1 MPRKI
6 IHVDLDAFFCAVEE
20 LRDPSLRGKAFA
32 VGGRPESRGVVASCS
47 YAARTY
53 GVRSAMPMAR
63 AVKLC
68 RNLIIVSSRHSAYG
82 EASEQVMARLR
93 DLTAL
98 VEPLSIDEA
107 FLDVSDLP
115 DAGEQIARGIQRRI
129 RDELGLPCSLGVA
142 TNKLVAKIATDIG
155 KAAARGGNPP
165 NAVTVVPPG
174 GEAQFL
180 APLPIEALWGIGP
193 KTAAKLHELGVETIG
208 DLARQSERELR
219 ARYGAIGHDFWE
231 RSRGM
236 DDSPVE
242 VEREVKSVSQEET
255 FARDLRDGDSLRR
268 TLRSQAEA
276 VAGRLRQEERLGST
290 VRLKLRWPDF
300 TTVSRQC
307 TLPHPTDQDQE
318 IYQAAL
324 GLLEKA
330 WRNGRAVRLVGVGVT
345 HLTTAV
351 RQLSL
356 WEADSEKGRRLNAAI
371 DLIRERF
378 GENVIERGSA
388 LGPRPPV
395 TGRSSKPS

>member
-32 VGGRPESRGVVASCS
+32 VGGRPELRGVVASCS

-82 EASEQVMARLR
+82 EVSEQVMARLR

-142 TNKLVAKIATDIG
+142 TNKLVAKIATDVG

-180 APLPIEALWGIGP
+180 APLPIEALWGVGP

-330 WRNGRAVRLVGVGVT
+330 WRNGRPVRLVGVGVT

-356 WEADSEKGRRLNAAI
+356 WEANSEKGRRLNAAI

>member
-32 VGGRPESRGVVASCS
+32 VGVRPESRGVVASCS

-82 EASEQVMARLR
+82 EVSEQVMASLR

-115 DAGEQIARGIQRRI
+115 DPGEQIARGIQRRI

-142 TNKLVAKIATDIG
+142 TNKLVAKIATDVG

-180 APLPIEALWGIGP
+180 APLPIEALWGVGP

>member
-1 MPRKI
+1 
-6 IHVDLDAFFCAVEE
+6 
-20 LRDPSLRGKAFA
+20 
-32 VGGRPESRGVVASCS
+32 
-47 YAARTY
+47 
-53 GVRSAMPMAR
+53 MPMAR

-82 EASEQVMARLR
+82 EVSEQVMARLR

-142 TNKLVAKIATDIG
+142 TNKLVAKIATDVG

-180 APLPIEALWGIGP
+180 APLPIEALWGVGP

-330 WRNGRAVRLVGVGVT
+330 WRNGRPVRLVGVGVT

>member
-82 EASEQVMARLR
+82 EVSEQVMARLR

-142 TNKLVAKIATDIG
+142 TNKLVAKIATDVG

-180 APLPIEALWGIGP
+180 APLPIEALWGVGP

-330 WRNGRAVRLVGVGVT
+330 WRNGRPVRLVGVGVT

>member
-82 EASEQVMARLR
+82 EVSEQVMASLR

-115 DAGEQIARGIQRRI
+115 DPGEQIARGIQRRI

-142 TNKLVAKIATDIG
+142 TNKLVAKIATDVG

-180 APLPIEALWGIGP
+180 APLPIEALWGVGP